1 MNSEVQI
8 PDRSPSSSEHEQN
21 LPKTETL
28 PSLKDLNLEPYER
41 RNNTPYTH
49 RRRHSLGYPLGLED
63 HVIDDE
69 DDEYEPAPD
78 SPILWRRTSLDQG
91 MSRLRN
97 TPKLKEDTEMEYIP
111 ERRMRKRSISEDPD
125 VGDDSDTEEEEKPKK
140 PKLRK
145 AYRGRRGKGK
155 IFQCSGKDSCPLCK
169 NGAPHYLQ
177 KSMNPGWRE
186 TLLAVFENFDKRVT
200 YREWMSN
207 RKRCDMSMFTED
219 MKNKEHVADIEWLY
233 LPDSYGFLE
242 YHWDILC
249 PPQHKNRSFTGNNW
263 RKTLQDTLSHNR
275 TYFIS
280 GKELFGKT
288 GFWRLAET
296 VSIGNQ
302 SDRNCMDNFR
312 HSSAPPSMF
321 TIDTLLKR
329 AEVQGHIPSFG
340 ASVGPQQDSS
350 PEISSPQTEMS
361 ELELLVSAIE
371 KMHSACT

>member
-140 PKLRK
+140 
-145 AYRGRRGKGK
+145 
-155 IFQCSGKDSCPLCK
+155 
-169 NGAPHYLQ
+169 
-177 KSMNPGWRE
+177 
-186 TLLAVFENFDKRVT
+186 T
-200 YREWMSN
+200 
-207 RKRCDMSMFTED
+207 
-219 MKNKEHVADIEWLY
+219 
-233 LPDSYGFLE
+233 
-242 YHWDILC
+242 
-249 PPQHKNRSFTGNNW
+249 
-263 RKTLQDTLSHNR
+263 
-275 TYFIS
+275 
-280 GKELFGKT
+280 
-288 GFWRLAET
+288 
-296 VSIGNQ
+296 
-302 SDRNCMDNFR
+302 
-312 HSSAPPSMF
+312 
-321 TIDTLLKR
+321 
-329 AEVQGHIPSFG
+329 
-340 ASVGPQQDSS
+340 
-350 PEISSPQTEMS
+350 
-361 ELELLVSAIE
+361 
-371 KMHSACT
+371 